1 MAENVEAT
9 LDKLIALREELKE
22 VFLERPEVIEGIFYA
37 IISGKHVLLL
47 GPPGTAKSMLADR
60 VCRHIEGADYFQW
73 LLTRFTTPEEI
84 FGPISLRGLE
94 NDRYERVYSG
104 RLPDAHIAF
113 LDEIFKANSAI
124 LNALLSII
132 NERVFFNG
140 DEAVDVPLVSLIGA
154 SNDLPEEEELA
165 ALYDRFLL
173 RYVVDYIDGEE
184 DFKRMLRL
192 GDTVPGQRITL
203 GELNALQEEAARVD
217 VPEYILDLL
226 YRLRA
231 ALRREGIFASDRRY
245 RESLD
250 IVRAAALLSGRR
262 EVEDEDLF
270 VLRHILWQDPEQIGA
285 VAEMIFDSI
294 NPLERQAEMLLE
306 QAEDIARLAMRDFA
320 DEEESSRAGL
330 EAHSKLK
337 KINES
342 LHRLVVRSQE
352 ESRPTVR
359 LTEIRS
365 RIESEHNRVLDH
377 CLGLERGLDTEPG
390 KQGMQR
396 GGISI

>member
-1 MAENVEAT
+1 MINAAVE
-9 LDKLIALREELKE
+9 KLRALREELAG
-22 VFLERPEVIEGIFYA
+22 VFLERPEVIEGILYA
-37 IISGKHVLLL
+37 IVSGKHVLLL

-60 VCRHIEGADYFQW
+60 VCRHIDGADYFQW

-94 NDRYERVYSG
+94 NDRYERIYNG

-124 LNALLSII
+124 LNALLSLI

-140 DEAVDVPLVSLIGA
+140 TEAVDVPLVSLIGA

-173 RYVVDYIDGEE
+173 RYMVDYIEDEA

-192 GDTVPGQRITL
+192 GETTPKLRISL
-203 GELNALQEEAARVD
+203 EELNSLREEVARVK
-217 VPEYILDLL
+217 VPEYVLDLL
-226 YRLRA
+226 FRLRS

-250 IVRAAALLSGRR
+250 IVRAAALLAGRR

-270 VLRHILWQDPEQIGA
+270 VLRHILWQEPEQIGT

-306 QAEDIARLAMRDFA
+306 QAEDIARLAMHEFT

-342 LHRLVVRSQE
+342 LYRLIIRSQE
-352 ESRPTVR
+352 EERPTAR
-359 LTEIRS
+359 LMEIRGS
-365 RIESEHNRVLDH
+365 IEKVHNRVLDH
-377 CLGLERGLDTEPG
+377 CLGLEREIDQELGKEGL
-390 KQGMQR
+390 QR
-396 GGISI
+396 GSCAT